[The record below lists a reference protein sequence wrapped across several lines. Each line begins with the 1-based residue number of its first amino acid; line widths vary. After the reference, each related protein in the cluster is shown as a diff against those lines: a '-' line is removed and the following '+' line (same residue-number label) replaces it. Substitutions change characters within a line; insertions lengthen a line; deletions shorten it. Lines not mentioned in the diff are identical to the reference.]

1 MGRFADAADEAL
13 RGLDAFEHDRFQRG
27 LYLCLLGNA
36 AEALFWQGRWDELAA
51 RLHGLDRPDDTKT
64 MHLNLWLVAAAHLT
78 ATGDFAEAQSTVDA
92 CRYGLAG
99 AHLELTG
106 HLHACVAELRLWQG
120 DPGAAWA
127 SVQQALD
134 ILGENCSHG
143 PLVARLLAD
152 GARARA
158 DLAILHRTEDG
169 EALDRLAERIALL
182 PNALR
187 LTSLA
192 QAHLSQAQAELARL
206 EPDAIGP
213 WESCAKRWD
222 DLGAAYP
229 TAYAN
234 WRHAEALLS
243 CGARRQVAEGP
254 LAEAHAAA
262 QRLGAQPLCR
272 EIAAIAARARLN
284 LGAQPAA
291 KAQTP
296 FGLTAR
302 ELDVLALLAR
312 GQTNRQIANGLF
324 ISEKT
329 ASIHVSRILTKL
341 GVPNRGAA
349 AATAHRLGLAQ
360 VSPTGG

>member
-1 MGRFADAADEAL
+1 
-13 RGLDAFEHDRFQRG
+13 
-27 LYLCLLGNA
+27 
-36 AEALFWQGRWDELAA
+36 
-51 RLHGLDRPDDTKT
+51 
-64 MHLNLWLVAAAHLT
+64 
-78 ATGDFAEAQSTVDA
+78 VDA
-92 CRYGLAG
+92 CRFALSG
-99 AHLELTG
+99 AHLELNG

-120 DPGAAWA
+120 DPQAAWA
-127 SVQQALD
+127 NVQQALD
-134 ILGENCSHG
+134 ILGESCSHG

-158 DLAILHRTEDG
+158 DLAIFHRVDDDR
-169 EALDRLAERIALL
+169 ALDRLTRRIAQL
-182 PNALR
+182 PKALR

-192 QAHLSQAQAELARL
+192 EAHLSQARAELARL
-206 EPDAIGP
+206 EPDATGP

-229 TAYAN
+229 TAYAK

-243 CGARRQVAEGP
+243 SGARRQVAERP
-254 LAEAHAAA
+254 LGEAFAVAI
-262 QRLGAQPLCR
+262 RLGAQPLCS
-272 EIAAIAARARLN
+272 EIEAIAARARLN
-284 LGAQPAA
+284 LGQPPAS

-302 ELDVLALLAR
+302 ELDVLVLLAR
-312 GQTNRQIANGLF
+312 GQTNRQIAGGLF

-349 AATAHRLGLAQ
+349 AATAHRLGLAEA
-360 VSPTGG
+360 SAAGS